1 VKKIPVLTVYSAP
14 NFIKGGK
21 RTLSKTSR
29 KKRIL
34 TAEILRRRRL
44 FGKLKE
50 LGITFNDLE
59 KQTGLDKT
67 TFSKALWN
75 DSDSPEAIAFVK
87 EAIRAKEKDL
97 KSRKP
102 VALQYI

>member
-1 VKKIPVLTVYSAP
+1 M
-14 NFIKGGK
+14 GK
-21 RTLSKTSR
+21 NAR
-29 KKRIL
+29 KKRVL
-34 TAEILRRRRL
+34 TPEILRRRRL

-59 KQTGLDKT
+59 KRSGLDKT

-75 DSDSPEAIAFVK
+75 DSDSPKAIAFVR
-87 EAIRAKEKDL
+87 EAIKTKEKDL
-97 KSRKP
+97 KARKP

>member
-1 VKKIPVLTVYSAP
+1 M
-14 NFIKGGK
+14 
-21 RTLSKTSR
+21 RKTTR

-34 TAEILRRRRL
+34 TSEILRRRRL

-59 KQTGLDKT
+59 KESGLDKT

-75 DSDSPEAIAFVK
+75 DSDSPEAIAIVK
-87 EAIRAKEKDL
+87 DAIRAKERDL
-97 KSRKP
+97 KARKP

>member
-1 VKKIPVLTVYSAP
+1 M
-14 NFIKGGK
+14 
-21 RTLSKTSR
+21 RKTTR

-34 TAEILRRRRL
+34 TSEILRRRRL

-59 KQTGLDKT
+59 KESGLDKT

-75 DSDSPEAIAFVK
+75 DSESPEAIAIVK
-87 EAIRAKEKDL
+87 EAIKAREKDL
-97 KSRKP
+97 KARKP

>member
-1 VKKIPVLTVYSAP
+1 M
-14 NFIKGGK
+14 
-21 RTLSKTSR
+21 SKTIR

-34 TAEILRRRRL
+34 TTEILRRRRL

-59 KQTGLDKT
+59 KQSGLDKT

-75 DSDSPEAIAFVK
+75 DSDSPEAIAAVK
-87 EAIRAKEKDL
+87 EAIKAKEKDL
-97 KSRKP
+97 KARKP